1 MEALLEGNEDTEA
14 RQLITAAYDKLV
26 RVMFESTEAIAKETV
41 DFDDKEQGS
50 HVVNIENMHHFYSQ
64 LRQRKVTNLENY
76 MKYAKGSYESHL
88 ETYVRGVVRRSLLK
102 LLVSVFRKKMD
113 WVVLETPFFF
123 DGITSKIFF
132 VMVNTFSFL

>member
-14 RQLITAAYDKLV
+14 RKLITSAYDKIV
-26 RVMFESTEAIAKETV
+26 RMMFESTEAVAKETV

-50 HVVNIENMHHFYSQ
+50 HVVNIENMHYFYSE
-64 LRQRKVTNLENY
+64 LRQRKITNLENY

-102 LLVSVFRKKMD
+102 LLVRAF
-113 WVVLETPFFF
+113 EH
-123 DGITSKIFF
+123 
-132 VMVNTFSFL
+132 VNNG

>member
-1 MEALLEGNEDTEA
+1 MEALLEGNEDCEA

-26 RVMFESTEAIAKETV
+26 RMMFESTEAVAKETV

-64 LRQRKVTNLENY
+64 LRQRKITNLENY
-76 MKYAKGSYESHL
+76 MKYAKGSYERHL

-102 LLVSVFRKKMD
+102 LLVSNARKRAI
-113 WVVLETPFFF
+113 VSLSETYEQNQLTHHC
-123 DGITSKIFF
+123 DA
-132 VMVNTFSFL
+132 